1 MLYKNR
7 FIRGLVGKQLNGI
20 LKSPVELYRLRANT
34 SCGVYCSDNYV
45 GDIFRYNTKY
55 SNLDA
60 IANHLL
66 FKHSEW
72 WAKYFKH
79 DLIHCDIGGLKDIR
93 GLIKD
98 EKVYRDFHKPIPGLQ
113 IVLRSKDGMEFC
125 SLFPRTICF
134 NISIFRNP
142 YSPHTL
148 LLFVNVMFSDI
159 NLVKLVMEY
168 NNRRHL
174 YPSASLS
181 SIINH
186 YWEFIY

>member
-7 FIRGLVGKQLNGI
+7 FIRGLVEKQINGI
-20 LKSPVELYRLRANT
+20 LRSPVELHRLRANI
-34 SCGVYCSDNYV
+34 SCGTYCSDIYV
-45 GDIFRYNTKY
+45 GDIFRYQTKY

-66 FKHSEW
+66 FNHSEK

-93 GLIKD
+93 GLIND
-98 EKVYRDFHKPIPGLQ
+98 EKLYRDFHKPIPGLR
-113 IVLRSKDGMEFC
+113 IVLRSKYETEFF

-148 LLFVNVMFSDI
+148 ILLVNVMFSDI
-159 NLVKLVMEY
+159 NLVKSVMEY
-168 NNRRHL
+168 NNRRRM
-174 YPSASLS
+174 YPSTSLS